1 MCASICGVIG
11 PESLLDCGTVVAGGG
26 GGGGTV
32 RVTCNVE
39 GGVAGCAGRVTEV
52 SSSDVGYVQVAV
64 LVRLVSGYQVN
75 CSREVKVREVAVE
88 V

>member
-39 GGVAGCAGRVTEV
+39 GGVAGCAGRV
-52 SSSDVGYVQVAV
+52 SDV
-64 LVRLVSGYQVN
+64 R
-75 CSREVKVREVAVE
+75 
-88 V
+88 